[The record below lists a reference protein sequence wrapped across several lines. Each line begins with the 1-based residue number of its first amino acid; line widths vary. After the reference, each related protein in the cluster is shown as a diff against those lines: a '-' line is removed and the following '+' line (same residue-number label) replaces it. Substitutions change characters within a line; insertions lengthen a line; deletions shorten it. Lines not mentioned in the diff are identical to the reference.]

1 MHGGRAV
8 PSPSDLDGHRF
19 RKDWGRVAA
28 QCKMPNRS
36 SADNPS
42 IFTTRTFALDGMIAR
57 SIQIEDKV
65 QGIYFREWAVKVA
78 QELDVAGWI
87 RNLQDGRVN
96 VYAVGD
102 ETAIERFIRRLHDG
116 SPASDVDKV
125 TTQPAEVLKLHT
137 FLRRQSEKGAD

>member
-1 MHGGRAV
+1 
-8 PSPSDLDGHRF
+8 
-19 RKDWGRVAA
+19 
-28 QCKMPNRS
+28 
-36 SADNPS
+36 
-42 IFTTRTFALDGMIAR
+42 MIAR